1 MVLLEHTDQLG
12 RIHLYRE
19 LESLRL
25 HQTEAVAA
33 VMLVQLPPQ
42 ERAVVLV
49 EARVL

>member
-1 MVLLEHTDQLG
+1 MVLLERTDQLG

-25 HQTEAVAA
+25 HQPEAGAA

-42 ERAVVLV
+42 ERLGVLV
-49 EARVL
+49 EALVL